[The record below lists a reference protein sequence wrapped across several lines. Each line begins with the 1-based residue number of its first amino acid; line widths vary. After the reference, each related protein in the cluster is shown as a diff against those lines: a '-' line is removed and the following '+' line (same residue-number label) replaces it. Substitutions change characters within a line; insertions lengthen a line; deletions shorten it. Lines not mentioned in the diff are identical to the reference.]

1 MTDRERWNRRY
12 RTDDGPTTPNARL
25 VRFKY
30 LLTRGLALDLAC
42 GIGQNSQVL
51 CEWTVVLADVSEEA
65 LARAKGFRV
74 QCEAPW
80 LPFAAN
86 SFDTIICTYFF
97 EPRVEYSKLLK
108 PRGTLFFETFTQDHA
123 KYRPEMPPAYL
134 LDPAEVPA
142 LFKGLKPLF
151 WEERDD
157 GTRVYGTFVGRKEAN
172 NN

>member
-25 VRFKY
+25 VRLKY
-30 LLTRGLALDLAC
+30 LLTRGIALDLAC

-86 SFDTIICTYFF
+86 SFDTIICTFFF

-108 PRGTLFFETFTQDHA
+108 PRGTLFFETMVVADA
-123 KYRPEMPPAYL
+123 KYHPESNPAHRF
-134 LDPAEVPA
+134 DPRQRDE
-142 LFKGLKPLF
+142 LFRDLETLF
-151 WEERDD
+151 WQEIDD
-157 GTRVYGTFVGRKEAN
+157 GKRVFATFIGRKRN
-172 NN
+172 